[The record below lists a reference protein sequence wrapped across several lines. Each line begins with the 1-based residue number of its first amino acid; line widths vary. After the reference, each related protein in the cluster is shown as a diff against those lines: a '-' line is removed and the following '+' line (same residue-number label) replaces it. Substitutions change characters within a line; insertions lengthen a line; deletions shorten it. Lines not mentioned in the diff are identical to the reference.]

1 MWRQGSRIIVQEI
14 VLWLIIDDSNFVKGY
29 YYFFRVENKWF
40 FCCCFLYTFLIPN
53 KGNLL
58 NYYLLSVS
66 INVEKKKIMFNVF
79 EHKLTQSINP
89 KIFLKISKKKPINNK
104 KKS

>member
-1 MWRQGSRIIVQEI
+1 MIPTLSKVTTIFLEQKIN
-14 VLWLIIDDSNFVKGY
+14 DFFVV
-29 YYFFRVENKWF
+29 FFI
-40 FCCCFLYTFLIPN
+40 YTFLIPN

-66 INVEKKKIMFNVF
+66 INVEKKKIMFNLF

-89 KIFLKISKKKPINNK
+89 KIILKISKKKPINDK